1 MPSVSDPIHARIELE
16 VSTYLKQK
24 GYSVHSQTY
33 HDIFP
38 EVIVKALIDRWSAAA
53 LYIRARADRL
63 AIHPIID
70 SQFEFEAKS
79 GGGPD
84 LCLEVSPLLD
94 HIGKWRNSGI
104 DCLYAFESGAAS
116 GGFWAS
122 SPPSIRVIM
131 QPRCTRY
138 DTKALD
144 RLRQKCAAYF
154 PTVNY
159 RIIEKSN
166 GSGDP
171 FCVID
176 KLNAVN
182 LSSWRVLI
190 DSVSILPEP

>member
-1 MPSVSDPIHARIELE
+1 MPSTRDPLHVRIELE
-16 VSTYLKQK
+16 VSSYLQEK

-33 HDIFP
+33 HDVLP
-38 EVIVKALIDRWSAAA
+38 AGIVKALTDRWSSAA

-63 AIHPIID
+63 AIHPLID

-94 HIGKWRNSGI
+94 HVGKWRESGI
-104 DCLYAFESGAAS
+104 DCLYAFECGNTS

-122 SPPSIRVIM
+122 SPPPVRVIM
-131 QPRCTRY
+131 QPRGTRY
-138 DTKALD
+138 DNKAID

-154 PTVNY
+154 PAVKY
-159 RIIEKSN
+159 CVIEKSN

-176 KLNAVN
+176 KSNTLN
-182 LSSWRVLI
+182 LPTWKGLI
-190 DSVSILPEP
+190 DAAAIAPTA